1 MSMKAKRTAHTVYQ
15 LAYHFVWIP
24 KYRTKML
31 GGALG
36 ERLKEMIREICADH
50 DWDVEGLEVMEDH
63 VHLFA
68 SCPPRYAP
76 AQVMNVIKSLT
87 ARALYEEFP
96 QLRQVQWSGKI
107 WADGYYVGSSGEH
120 VTSELIKRYIEYQKA
135 EVTGPQQLRLFEMPP
150 PRRPRPKRK

>member
-1 MSMKAKRTAHTVYQ
+1 MKAKRTAHTVYQ

-24 KYRTKML
+24 KYRAKML
-31 GGALG
+31 GGAVG
-36 ERLKEMIREICADH
+36 ERLKALIREICTEYGWEVDS
-50 DWDVEGLEVMEDH
+50 LEVMDDH
-63 VHLFA
+63 VHLFV

-96 QLRQVQWSGKI
+96 RLRQVQWQGKL

-120 VTSELIKRYIEYQKA
+120 VTSELIRRYIEYQKA
-135 EVTGPQQLRLFEMPP
+135 EANGPKQLRLFDLPP
-150 PRRPRPKRK
+150 DRTRRSKRT